1 MTSENPDVLLSRVIN
16 VVRAASSLASQDVEF
31 YKNLDRGFS
40 KDLKSKADKLA
51 DMANEIILSID
62 EHHES
67 FELKEEDISDL
78 WNNFGNIMDN
88 LLEMSDHSLDKL
100 NCAINSKSRGSDLQ
114 YLGEFSGKNFSPTKR
129 VEKPQLKFKSP
140 IDNSESHPFIPLL
153 KEKPNALKPT
163 L

>member
-16 VVRAASSLASQDVEF
+16 VVRAASSLASQDVDF

-114 YLGEFSGKNFSPTKR
+114 YLGEFSGRIFLPPKESKNLS
-129 VEKPQLKFKSP
+129 
-140 IDNSESHPFIPLL
+140 
-153 KEKPNALKPT
+153 
-163 L
+163 